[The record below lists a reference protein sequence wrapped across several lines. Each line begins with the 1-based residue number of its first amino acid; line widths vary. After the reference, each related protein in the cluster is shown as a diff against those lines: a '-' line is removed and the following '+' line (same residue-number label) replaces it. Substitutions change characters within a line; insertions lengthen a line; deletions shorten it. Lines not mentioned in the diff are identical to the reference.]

1 MRRLAR
7 RRERDHVAARAL
19 GERHRLLLRRA
30 PPAGAAITGINEVDR
45 RGLVHRLVQ
54 CGAPEDV
61 LRVERPELVGPVDV
75 LGDERR
81 RALRARTTPRR
92 QTRAEQQEQGAGSR
106 DCHKRREG
114 RLRRTNLTAELPR
127 PSTWKAEDHSELEE
141 PATPKSS
148 GARSSAIAKTE
159 LCRHA
164 ATLVPLVAP
173 RAVSGVPGKSSAED
187 TSRDRA

>member
-81 RALRARTTPRR
+81 RALRARTTLRR
-92 QTRAEQQEQGAGSR
+92 QSRAEQQ
-106 DCHKRREG
+106 EG

-173 RAVSGVPGKSSAED
+173 RAISGVPGKSSAED